1 MHILH
6 VITNFQR
13 AAGTSVF
20 CGEVAN
26 ALAEMGHDVTI
37 AIVDPASK
45 DKIPLNKRVRLVSIV
60 SLLGS
65 KNCGFDI
72 VHIHALWSPVL
83 HRASK
88 WAHSLGI
95 PVVWSTHG
103 MTAPWAMH
111 HKRWKKLVAWRL
123 YQRRDLQKAAAIH
136 CTTQQEV
143 AWNRSL
149 GFGKFIVAPLG
160 TSALPARDG
169 ARTDRHNRVMLFVG
183 RIHTVKGLWNLIKA
197 WGLATSRRP
206 LIADGWKLRI
216 VGPDQDGHQVELE
229 KLVKNLD
236 LCNSVE
242 FAGSKFGDE
251 LSLEYDNCDCL
262 VLPSF
267 TENFGA
273 TVVEALAHG
282 KPCIASNYTPWNE
295 LVDFNCGWWVS
306 NEPQPLANALSEAMA
321 LDDETLCVMGAHGQ
335 QLVHEKYTWQAV
347 TETML
352 AGYASISKQ
361 GESNAQ

>member
-1 MHILH
+1 MKILH
-6 VITNFQR
+6 VITNLQR

-37 AIVDPASK
+37 AIVDPESK
-45 DKIPLNKRVRLVSIV
+45 DKIPLDERVRLVSIA

-65 KNCGFDI
+65 KSCGFDI
-72 VHIHALWSPVL
+72 VHIHALWSPAL
-83 HRASK
+83 HLASK
-88 WAHSLGI
+88 WARRLGI

-123 YQRRDLQKAAAIH
+123 YQQRDLLKATAIH
-136 CTTQQEV
+136 CTTEQEV

-160 TSALPARDG
+160 TSEVPSRDG
-169 ARTDRHNRVMLFVG
+169 ARTDRHDRVMLFVG
-183 RIHTVKGLWNLIKA
+183 RIHPVKGLANLINA
-197 WGLATSRRP
+197 WGLVAKHRP

-216 VGPDQDGHQVELE
+216 VGPNQDGHQVELE
-229 KLVKNLD
+229 KLVKELG
-236 LCNSVE
+236 LCDSVE
-242 FAGSKFGDE
+242 FAGPKFGDE
-251 LSLEYDNCDCL
+251 LSSEYGNCDCL
-262 VLPSF
+262 ALPSF

-273 TVVEALAHG
+273 TVVDALAHG
-282 KPCIASNYTPWNE
+282 KPCIASVFTPWKE

-306 NEPQPLANALSEAMA
+306 NEPQPLANALSEAMS
-321 LDDETLCVMGAHGQ
+321 LDDASLCAMGEHGQ
-335 QLVHEKYTWQAV
+335 HLVNEKYTWRAV
-347 TETML
+347 AETML
-352 AGYASISKQ
+352 AGYASVS
-361 GESNAQ
+361 A